1 MDTPTLAKM
10 GIENPGD
17 ISRYTLRQRSPRSDT
32 LKIYYTRERK
42 SLLPVSRTYRFGRAL
57 KSSVADSGE
66 PRFEETY
73 EPSTELMAAVEE
85 LDALLGERLAGAG
98 PMAAVVDEL
107 HELGERLRAGDADD
121 PVELANRIDALRDRL
136 VKLASEK
143 G

>member
-1 MDTPTLAKM
+1 MDAPTLAKM

-73 EPSTELMAAVEE
+73 EPSTELLSAVEE

-136 VKLASEK
+136 VKLAAEK